1 MSNIVQNR
9 CDFVLLFDVT
19 DGNPNGDPD
28 ANNMPRVDPET
39 GHGLV
44 TDVALKR
51 KIRNYV
57 GLKCGDAPPN
67 KIYVREGSVLQTQR
81 EPAYV
86 KLGIKDE
93 GKKTKNDAIA
103 KARAFMCENFWD
115 VRAFGAVM
123 STEHFNAGQVR
134 GPVQM
139 TFARS
144 VNCILPVDH
153 AITRVAFETEEKA
166 ASTLGSTEM
175 GGKATVAYGLYRA
188 HGFVSPHLAEGEKGT
203 GFSEDDLA
211 LLWEAL
217 GAMFDHDR
225 SAARGL
231 MATRRLIAFK
241 HESKLG
247 NAPAHSLFERVTVAQ
262 KAETPRA
269 YGDFAVAVDLAGL
282 PAGVR
287 ALEPCV

>member
-1 MSNIVQNR
+1 M
-9 CDFVLLFDVT
+9 C
-19 DGNPNGDPD
+19 
-28 ANNMPRVDPET
+28 
-39 GHGLV
+39 
-44 TDVALKR
+44 
-51 KIRNYV
+51 
-57 GLKCGDAPPN
+57 
-67 KIYVREGSVLQTQR
+67 
-81 EPAYV
+81 
-86 KLGIKDE
+86 
-93 GKKTKNDAIA
+93 KN
-103 KARAFMCENFWD
+103 FYD

-123 STEHFNAGQVR
+123 STKKFNAGQVR

-144 VNCILPVDH
+144 VNRILPIGH
-153 AITRVAFETEEKA
+153 TITRVARETEARA
-166 ASTLGSTEM
+166 AEGGQSEM

-203 GFSEDDLA
+203 GFSEGDLA

-231 MATRRLIAFK
+231 MATRRLIVFK

-247 NAPAHSLFERVTVAQ
+247 NAPAHKLFERVTVTR
-262 KAETPRA
+262 KEETPRA
-269 YGDFAVAVDLAGL
+269 YGDFDINVDTAGL

-287 ALEPCV
+287 VMEPCA